1 MAINREKYIPKYVDE
16 GLECIAQ
23 IEGLLF
29 DIKDGVS
36 VDDDLATLL
45 RALHTLKGTS
55 RMLEFK
61 RIEEL
66 THALESVFI
75 AFKEQR
81 IGLTANAVKLILAVL
96 DLIKRGIGLVQHS
109 KDDGIEIQEYVN
121 QLNALAANEEFA
133 IPKVETEI
141 LHEDVVAS
149 VGNAET
155 ALSSDKPE
163 QSTREPNPAQTENPQ
178 SNVPGAAAKSNKD
191 AKSESIRL
199 PIEKIDGIIKSIA
212 SLQSLE
218 IAAKTVSLDSAILND
233 IVRELS
239 GKFKAERTWDPV
251 LVANIRKLERIS
263 YRINSALKNYS
274 IDAGNSIRS
283 AYETVISLRTL
294 PLSTILDG
302 YSRYVYELSEELG
315 KKTQLVIE
323 GKENEIDKNIIDSLS
338 EILLHMVRNA
348 IDHGLETPEQRIA
361 VGKSEAGKIS
371 IVCSRESGYMKI
383 VISDDGKGID
393 HEKIRQKAVRD
404 GFVTE
409 AAAEA
414 LSKEELTNLIFQ
426 SGFSTSGKL
435 SNVSGR
441 GVGMDVVREG
451 IETLKGSIIVDSVHG
466 QGTDFT
472 IMVPLSIAA
481 LMGFPVSSGGMK
493 FIIPATFV
501 DTILLA
507 GRDEIITII
516 DRPEIKYNGRLI
528 KLYYLSQVL
537 RIKTDFATPADI
549 VFIVIIR
556 AYDDIAALA
565 VDDITS
571 MRSVILKTMPAF
583 METMPIFSGIVLND
597 DYEMVSVL
605 HIPTVIKMAKRIK
618 TIDLKKRN
626 LEFEKLR
633 KSILVVDDSRPTRE
647 IEKEIL
653 ASEGYLVDTAADG
666 AEALRAAKGK
676 HYDLIC
682 TDINMPVMDGFTLIE
697 NIKKNEEL
705 SRIPVIV
712 ISSMANEEY
721 QKRAAMLGAARFIVK
736 SSFENNNL
744 LEAVRDLIGGG
755 I

>member
-1 MAINREKYIPKYVDE
+1 MAIDRTKYIPKYVDE

-23 IEGLLF
+23 VEGLLF
-29 DIKDGVS
+29 DIKDGIS

-109 KDDGIEIQEYVN
+109 KDDGIEIQEHVK

-141 LHEDVVAS
+141 PP
-149 VGNAET
+149 T
-155 ALSSDKPE
+155 DKPE
-163 QSTREPNPAQTENPQ
+163 QSTQEPKPAQTENPEG
-178 SNVPGAAAKSNKD
+178 STPAPTAKSNKD

-218 IAAKTVSLDSAILND
+218 IAAKTVSLDSAALND

-239 GKFKAERTWDPV
+239 GKFKADRTWDPV

-274 IDAGNSIRS
+274 IDVGNSIRG

-294 PLSTILDG
+294 PLSTILDS

-323 GKENEIDKNIIDSLS
+323 GKENEIDKNIIESIS

-361 VGKSEAGKIS
+361 AGKSETGKVA

-393 HEKIRQKAVRD
+393 HEKIRQKVVRD

-409 AAAEA
+409 AAAAA
-414 LSKEELTNLIFQ
+414 LSKEELTNFIFH

-451 IETLKGSIIVDSVHG
+451 IETLKGSIIVDSVLG

-501 DTILLA
+501 ETILLV
-507 GRDEIITII
+507 GRDEIITVI

-549 VFIVIIR
+549 VFVVIIR

-583 METMPIFSGIVLND
+583 MEHMPIFSGIVLND

-666 AEALRAAKGK
+666 AEALKAAKGK
-676 HYDLIC
+676 QYDLIC

-736 SSFENNNL
+736 SSFDNNNL
-744 LEAVRDLIGGG
+744 LEAVKDLIGGG
-755 I
+755 T

>member
-1 MAINREKYIPKYVDE
+1 MAIDREKYIPKYVDE

-23 IEGLLF
+23 SESLLF
-29 DIKDGVS
+29 DIKDGIS
-36 VDDDLATLL
+36 VDDDLATLM

-75 AFKEQR
+75 SFKEQR

-109 KDDGIEIQEYVN
+109 KDDGIEIQDHVK
-121 QLNALAANEEFA
+121 QLNALAANDEFA
-133 IPKVETEI
+133 IPEVETETPPK
-141 LHEDVVAS
+141 DAVS
-149 VGNAET
+149 NTET
-155 ALSSDKPE
+155 
-163 QSTREPNPAQTENPQ
+163 PAQESEPKHPSPEPTT
-178 SNVPGAAAKSNKD
+178 KSNKD

-218 IAAKTVSLDSAILND
+218 ISAKTVSLDSTALND

-239 GKFKAERTWDPV
+239 EKFKADKTRDPF
-251 LVANIRKLERIS
+251 LVANLRKLERIT
-263 YRINSALKNYS
+263 YRINSAMKNYS

-294 PLSTILDG
+294 PLATILDS
-302 YSRYVYELSEELG
+302 YPRYVYELSEELG

-323 GKENEIDKNIIDSLS
+323 GKENEIDKNIIESLS

-348 IDHGLETPEQRIA
+348 IDHGLETPEQRIVA
-361 VGKSEAGKIS
+361 GKSDTGKIV